1 SRMTDDRSDMLRH
14 RNQEL
19 REESLALVIRALR
32 AHAIA
37 NVELDRCQRE
47 RDRLQ
52 HELVDLRKS
61 ILVYAESLRRL
72 GEPVHFAIER
82 VRHICDDA
90 VRAAPGGAQADRTAR
105 EALVNDVILWTVDA
119 YAA

>member
-1 SRMTDDRSDMLRH
+1 MTDKVSDVLRH
-14 RNQEL
+14 NQEL
-19 REESLALVIRALR
+19 RDRSIALVIRALQ
-32 AHAIA
+32 AQATA

-47 RDRLQ
+47 RDRLR
-52 HELVDLRKS
+52 HERVELRKS

-72 GEPVHFAIER
+72 GEPVHFDIER

-90 VRAAPGGAQADRTAR
+90 IRAAHGGTRVDRTAR